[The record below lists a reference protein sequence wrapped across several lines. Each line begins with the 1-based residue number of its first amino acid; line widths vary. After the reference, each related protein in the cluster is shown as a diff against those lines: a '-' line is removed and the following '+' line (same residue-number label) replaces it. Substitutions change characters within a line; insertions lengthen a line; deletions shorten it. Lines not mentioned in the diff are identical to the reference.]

1 MPVTARLPER
11 EGTCDV
17 MSDHCAEIWLVVAR
31 VMSTLPPNPEKDP
44 GRPAVS
50 SHAFG
55 PYRLKKRYLVDRE
68 CIAQKT
74 TRERDNEVVPFL
86 F

>member
-17 MSDHCAEIWLVVAR
+17 MSDNCAEIWLVVAR

-50 SHAFG
+50 SHAFDPIQTEEEVPRRQG
-55 PYRLKKRYLVDRE
+55 MYCTE
-68 CIAQKT
+68 NH
-74 TRERDNEVVPFL
+74 TRER
-86 F
+86 